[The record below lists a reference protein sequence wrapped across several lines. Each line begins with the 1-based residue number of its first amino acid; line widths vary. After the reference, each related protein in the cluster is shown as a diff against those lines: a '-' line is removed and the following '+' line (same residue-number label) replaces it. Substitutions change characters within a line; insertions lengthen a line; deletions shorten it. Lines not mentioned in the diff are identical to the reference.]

1 MGRRLGIAWAA
12 RLSCGAA
19 AAACALVL
27 SGCGPNVDLKTV
39 LQVSDVATGWRDAGI
54 VQGKNK
60 IVPSITFRLR
70 RSTDRSLEPLA
81 LNLAFKRLA
90 PSAPGR
96 PPSAASEEQW
106 DDVYIA
112 TVTFNGNETA
122 PLSVVSD
129 TGYTADPPQSRADML
144 KNSQFQDMRVHIF
157 AKHSSSQWVEIG
169 CLDLGLKPARY
180 LVASVRA
187 GRIIL
192 TLTGGG
198 PPPHP

>member
-144 KNSQFQDMRVHIF
+144 KHSQFRDMRVHLF
-157 AKHSSSQWVEIG
+157 ARHGAAQWVE
-169 CLDLGLKPARY
+169 LGQYDISRQLLPR
-180 LVASVRA
+180 
-187 GRIIL
+187 
-192 TLTGGG
+192 
-198 PPPHP
+198 

>member
-122 PLSVVSD
+122 PLS
-129 TGYTADPPQSRADML
+129 PQSRADML
-144 KNSQFQDMRVHIF
+144 KHSQFRDMRVHLF
-157 AKHSSSQWVEIG
+157 ARHGAAQWVE
-169 CLDLGLKPARY
+169 LGQYDISRQLLPR
-180 LVASVRA
+180 
-187 GRIIL
+187 
-192 TLTGGG
+192 
-198 PPPHP
+198 